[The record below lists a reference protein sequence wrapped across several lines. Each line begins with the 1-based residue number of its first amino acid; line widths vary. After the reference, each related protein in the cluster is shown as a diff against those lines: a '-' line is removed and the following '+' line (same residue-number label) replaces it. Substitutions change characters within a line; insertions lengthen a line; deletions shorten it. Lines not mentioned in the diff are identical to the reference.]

1 MNQPE
6 AVTERAELAKSR
18 LEKATIG
25 DIALSVIIP
34 GWGVLIGLI
43 ALVKREFKRGL
54 TMIVLGAVMIAIY
67 TALSMYQAH

>member
-1 MNQPE
+1 MNQTADTAQAPK
-6 AVTERAELAKSR
+6 AGGKLD
-18 LEKATIG
+18 KATIP

-54 TMIVLGAVMIAIY
+54 TMIGIGAVMIAIY
-67 TALSMYQAH
+67 VVLGSQS